1 MKGLLMTCVVV
12 LATCGAAMAAD
23 TTAAKS
29 AATKSTPTKD
39 KAMQQIETQ
48 IANAKVDT
56 KNPSWRTALTKP
68 TVATFEA
75 DRSYYARMVTNKGT
89 ILIKFMPKV
98 APMHVTSFIY
108 LTKLGFYDGLS
119 FHRVITNFMAQG
131 GCPLGTGTGG
141 PGYKYDGEFSSSVKH
156 DKGGL
161 LSMANAGPGTDGSQ
175 FFLTFVATP
184 WLDGKHTIFGEVV
197 EGQDVLKKLE
207 AAGSQSGRTSEPLK
221 MEKVTIEVK

>member
-1 MKGLLMTCVVV
+1 MKGLLMTCVVA
-12 LATCGAAMAAD
+12 LATCGSAMAAD
-23 TTAAKS
+23 TPAKG
-29 AATKSTPTKD
+29 TPTKD

-56 KNPSWRTALTKP
+56 KNPNWRTTLTKP

-75 DRSYYARMVTNKGT
+75 DRSYYARMVTNKGA

-98 APMHVTSFIY
+98 APMHVTSFMY
-108 LTKLGFYDGLS
+108 LTKLGYYDGLS
-119 FHRVITNFMAQG
+119 FHRVITGFMAQG

-141 PGYKYDGEFSSSVKH
+141 PGYKFDGEFSPSAKH
-156 DKGGL
+156 DRGGL

-175 FFLTFVATP
+175 FFLTFKETP

-197 EGQDVLKKLE
+197 EGADVLKKLE